1 MSNEVRELAQAIT
14 EQDAEWYR
22 AFNELMTTIKS
33 CTPQQI
39 ERAIRMVEGMKAAR
53 KTRPD
58 SMEPIRRRK
67 CNERVVKMAGLLD
80 QIDLMDVMQGTE
92 YLSRV
97 ERVIQAFANTGGGD
111 DNVLLLLSIINLTNM
126 NHEELELA
134 HTRIAAVTT
143 ASLRTASADKE

>member
-14 EQDAEWYR
+14 EKDAEWYR
-22 AFNELMTTIKS
+22 AFNEFMTTIKS
-33 CTPQQI
+33 CTPQQV
-39 ERAIRMVEGMKAAR
+39 EQAIRMIEGMKAAR

-58 SMEPIRRRK
+58 PLEPIRRRK
-67 CNERVVKMAGLLD
+67 CSERVVKMAGLLD
-80 QIDLMDVMQGTE
+80 QIDLMQGTE

-134 HTRIAAVTT
+134 HTRIAAITT
-143 ASLRTASADKE
+143 ASLRKASADKE